1 MMIDFASQND
11 FAIAESTRKKGWIKE
26 VVRNEGKQLGELSYV
41 FCDDNFLH
49 TINVE
54 FLNHN
59 TLTDVISFD
68 YTLGDVVG
76 GEIYISTERVADN
89 AKDLEHSFRDELDRV
104 IIHGLLHF
112 CGYSDKSDLDKK
124 KMRELE
130 DFYLARRT

>member
-1 MMIDFASQND
+1 MIDFASQND

>member
-1 MMIDFASQND
+1 MIDFASQND
-11 FAIAESTRKKGWIKE
+11 FAIAKNTSKKDWIQK

-54 FLNHN
+54 FLNHD

-68 YTLGDVVG
+68 YTQGDVVG

-89 AKDLEHSFRDELDRV
+89 AKDLNIAFTDELDRV
-104 IIHGLLHF
+104 IVHGLLHF
-112 CGYSDKSDLDKK
+112 CGYSDKSDLDKE